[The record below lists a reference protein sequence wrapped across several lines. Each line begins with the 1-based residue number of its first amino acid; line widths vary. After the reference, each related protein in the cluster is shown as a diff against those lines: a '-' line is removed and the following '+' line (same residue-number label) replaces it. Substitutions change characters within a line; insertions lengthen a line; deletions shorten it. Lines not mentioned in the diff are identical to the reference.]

1 MKVYKNTHNNFSF
14 TRRNNKNEVITTTP
28 QEIIFSVKENFD
40 DENYLIQKKMTEGD
54 ISMNPTTGEWTI
66 RLIPNDTARLAFG
79 RYYCDVKIINE
90 YGLSSIIV
98 APQVFEILE
107 TVTIGG

>member
-14 TRRNNKNEVITTTP
+14 TRRNNKNEIITTTP

-40 DENYLIQKKMTEGD
+40 DENYLIQKTMTKGE
-54 ISMNPTTGEWTI
+54 ISMNPTTGVWVI
-66 RLIPNDTARLAFG
+66 RLVPNDTAKLGFG
-79 RYYCDVKIINE
+79 NYYCDVKIINE

-98 APQVFEILE
+98 APQTFEILK
-107 TVTIGG
+107 TVTVGG